1 MSKSFDNVASSNQST
16 LMIVDALNLA
26 FNSGGLVE

>member
-1 MSKSFDNVASSNQST
+1 MSKSFDRIAETNQST

-26 FNSGGLVE
+26 FNMEA

>member
-1 MSKSFDNVASSNQST
+1 MSKSFDNVAATNDST

-26 FNSGGLVE
+26 FNMEA